1 MGRAGIWNRMQNIYH
16 CRSGNL
22 VWDCNQLGCR
32 ADLLDFK
39 GIGGDVMNRQ
49 EDMPLGLGFG
59 LAMNEQAMNSFSSM
73 TEQEK
78 RQVIEAA
85 RSTQSKVEM
94 ENLIRD
100 IANMQ

>member
-1 MGRAGIWNRMQNIYH
+1 M
-16 CRSGNL
+16 
-22 VWDCNQLGCR
+22 GCR

-39 GIGGDVMNRQ
+39 GIGGDVMSRQ

-85 RSTQSKVEM
+85 RSTRSKVEM
-94 ENLIRD
+94 ENLIQD
-100 IANMQ
+100 IAKMQ